1 MDSYDVLYD
10 DRKER
15 AGVKFNDSDQL
26 GYRYEL
32 LLVKRAEEGIVEV
45 KQRINGLS
53 EEVQIDELE
62 YYLQEL
68 FKNIK

>member
-1 MDSYDVLYD
+1 MFYMMTEKNVLVLNLMIQTYGLPV
-10 DRKER
+10 RVVV
-15 AGVKFNDSDQL
+15 G
-26 GYRYEL
+26 
-32 LLVKRAEEGIVEV
+32 KRAEEGIVEV